1 MAEQQRPVEQE
12 EDQQQQDHGWL
23 GDFVR
28 LGILAWSMAILTANY
43 LGIFKQAVDPTFPAS
58 LLTGTAA
65 SYSPALSKLN
75 KKKKEGNGVNVV
87 ENNSKTGIK

>member
-1 MAEQQRPVEQE
+1 MAEQPE
-12 EDQQQQDHGWL
+12 EKEQQDHGWL
-23 GDFVR
+23 GDLVR

-65 SYSPALSKLN
+65 TYTPALGKLN
-75 KKKKEGNGVNVV
+75 KKKKDDNGVIV
-87 ENNSKTGIK
+87 EGKDTKTGLK